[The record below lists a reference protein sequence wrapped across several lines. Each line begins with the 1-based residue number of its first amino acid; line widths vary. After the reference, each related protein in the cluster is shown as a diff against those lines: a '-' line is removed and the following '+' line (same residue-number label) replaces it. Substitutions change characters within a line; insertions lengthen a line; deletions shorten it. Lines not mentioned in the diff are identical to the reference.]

1 VRIDPR
7 SGARIASPP
16 LSNTPAY
23 KAGLDVDD
31 VVRQLDGTRVTSSE
45 EIDAVLRRHKPGDT
59 ISVEFADRA
68 GVVTQAKVVLAEDPQ
83 TELIPVESIGSA
95 LTPSQRAFRRA
106 WLGQ

>member
-1 VRIDPR
+1 
-7 SGARIASPP
+7 
-16 LSNTPAY
+16 
-23 KAGLDVDD
+23 
-31 VVRQLDGTRVTSSE
+31 
-45 EIDAVLRRHKPGDT
+45 
-59 ISVEFADRA
+59 VEFADRA